1 MKTGAHDTRPRVT
14 VVIPNYNGARF
25 LPACLNALAEQTYR
39 DFFVTVVDNGSTD
52 DSVRLLAERYPHVTL
67 IRLDRNYGFARAAN
81 EGVRRAESELVAL
94 LNNDTEVHRR
104 WLEELVRALDARPD
118 ISFCASKMI
127 DFYDRTI
134 IDNAGNCYALNGRS
148 IARGFLDRDSGQYD
162 EMEEV
167 FGACAGAALYRRS
180 LFETVG
186 HFDEEFISY
195 KEDVD
200 LDFRAQLKGLR
211 CLYVPRAICYHV
223 GGATSGKRKS
233 DFAVQV
239 STRNSIVTFIK
250 DMPRPL
256 LLRTVPLMMF
266 DTFFQLGYQ
275 VLKGDQAAPF
285 IRGLVGALEKLPYAL
300 RARKRIQAGVSTDMT
315 RLRRWLKSGTEEV
328 VRYRARCRS
337 GPDRA

>member
-1 MKTGAHDTRPRVT
+1 
-14 VVIPNYNGARF
+14 
-25 LPACLNALAEQTYR
+25 
-39 DFFVTVVDNGSTD
+39 
-52 DSVRLLAERYPHVTL
+52 
-67 IRLDRNYGFARAAN
+67 
-81 EGVRRAESELVAL
+81 
-94 LNNDTEVHRR
+94 
-104 WLEELVRALDARPD
+104 
-118 ISFCASKMI
+118 
-127 DFYDRTI
+127 
-134 IDNAGNCYALNGRS
+134 
-148 IARGFLDRDSGQYD
+148 
-162 EMEEV
+162 MEEV